1 MHISINHT
9 IDIYNEL
16 IESKNGKQ
24 GIVYAYELMSNPYKS
39 RYEDDIL
46 TEKKVAEDLHSICYI
61 FSKKHNVEI
70 KINDIDLDDWILKIR
85 SEELKFKDKLIIK
98 TTKNKDNNMIKDGK
112 LLVIEKFDVRRQAYG
127 IPATEWTISDLM
139 SKSYD
144 LVKLSSLVVAVDGNL
159 NTVIL
164 KNRWGKDG
172 IVLSREEYKD
182 YLRLKEKEKHENDK
196 LDNTST
202 KKSFLGRIL
211 ERIKIYP
218 FN

>member
-1 MHISINHT
+1 MHISIDQT

-16 IESKNGKQ
+16 IESKSRKQ
-24 GIVYAYELMSNPYKS
+24 GVVFAYELMPNPYKS

-61 FSKKHNVEI
+61 FSKKHNVSI
-70 KINDIDLDDWILKIR
+70 KINNIELDEWILKIR

-112 LLVIEKFDVRRQAYG
+112 LLLIEKFDVRRQAYG
-127 IPATEWTISDLM
+127 IPATEWTIPDLM

-144 LVKLSSLVVAVDGNL
+144 LVRVSELVMAVDGNM

-196 LDNTST
+196 SDNTSE
-202 KKSFLGRIL
+202 KKSFLGRIF
-211 ERIKIYP
+211 ERIKFHP
-218 FN
+218 FD

>member
-1 MHISINHT
+1 MHISIDQT

-24 GIVYAYELMSNPYKS
+24 GVVFAYELMPNPYKS

-61 FSKKHNVEI
+61 FSKKHNVSI
-70 KINDIDLDDWILKIR
+70 KINDVELSDWILKIR
-85 SEELKFKDKLIIK
+85 AEELRFKDNLIIK
-98 TTKNKDNNMIKDGK
+98 TTKNKDNNMIKNGK
-112 LLVIEKFDVRRQAYG
+112 LLLIEKFDVRRQAYG
-127 IPATEWTISDLM
+127 IPATEWTIPDLM

-144 LVKLSSLVVAVDGNL
+144 LVKTSELVMAVDGSL

-196 LDNTST
+196 LDNTSE
-202 KKSFLGRIL
+202 KKSFLGRIFD
-211 ERIKIYP
+211 RIKIYP

>member
-1 MHISINHT
+1 MHISIDQT

-16 IESKNGKQ
+16 IESKSGKQ
-24 GIVYAYELMSNPYKS
+24 GVIFTDELMPNPYRS
-39 RYEDDIL
+39 RYEDNIL

-61 FSKKHNVEI
+61 FSKKHNVSI
-70 KINDIDLDDWILKIR
+70 KINDIELSDWILKIR
-85 SEELKFKDKLIIK
+85 AEELKFKDKLIIK

-144 LVKLSSLVVAVDGNL
+144 LVKLSSLVIAIDGNQ

-196 LDNTST
+196 PDNTPK
-202 KKSFLGRIL
+202 KKSFWK
-211 ERIKIYP
+211 KISD
-218 FN
+218 FL